1 MRKQLKD
8 MAARTSYATE
18 HAPIKIWSESG
29 PEWGDKICAVHRFG
43 PGIDATPA
51 FQGFPDG
58 LCPAPHWGYCF
69 KGEMTVRYKDGT
81 EEILRAGDAFYWP
94 PGHTVLTDTDAAED
108 CVLIEFSELADFI
121 AMEKGLGIGDAADRV
136 GGRPAAEEKE
146 E

>member
-8 MAARTSYATE
+8 MPARTSYATE

-43 PGIDATPA
+43 PGLDATPA
-51 FQGFPDG
+51 FQAFPDG

-69 KGEMTVRYKDGT
+69 QGEMTVRYKDGT
-81 EEILRAGDAFYWP
+81 EEVLRAGDAFYWP
-94 PGHTVLTDTDAAED
+94 PGHTVLTDEGAEED

-121 AMEKGLGIGDAADRV
+121 AMEQGLGRGQKSN
-136 GGRPAAEEKE
+136 G
-146 E
+146 